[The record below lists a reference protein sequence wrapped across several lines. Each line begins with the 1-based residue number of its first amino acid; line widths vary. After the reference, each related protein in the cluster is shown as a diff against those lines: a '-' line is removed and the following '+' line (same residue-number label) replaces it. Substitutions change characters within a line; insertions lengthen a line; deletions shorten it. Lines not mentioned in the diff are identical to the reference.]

1 MKKNISTAVKSRF
14 VPFDELMPILSEQIN
29 AGCKVRFSPRG
40 VSMLPM
46 LRQGIDSVELSK
58 APPKL
63 KKYDIPLYRRNNGQ
77 YVLHRIVDV
86 GETYTCIGDA
96 QFVKE
101 CGIRDEQII
110 AVVTSFNRGKRC
122 YSVTSPVY
130 RIYCR
135 IWHYSRFIRHFAKR
149 SIGWLKRR
157 IRRLFSHSE

>member
-1 MKKNISTAVKSRF
+1 
-14 VPFDELMPILSEQIN
+14 
-29 AGCKVRFSPRG
+29 
-40 VSMLPM
+40 MLPM

-96 QFVKE
+96 QFIKE
-101 CGIRDEQII
+101 CGIRDDQII

-135 IWHYSRFIRHFAKR
+135 IWHYSRFFYKAFCQKINGMA
-149 SIGWLKRR
+149 
-157 IRRLFSHSE
+157 

>member
-1 MKKNISTAVKSRF
+1 
-14 VPFDELMPILSEQIN
+14 
-29 AGCKVRFSPRG
+29 
-40 VSMLPM
+40 MLPM
-46 LRQGIDSVELSK
+46 LDSVELSK

-110 AVVTSFNRGKRC
+110 AVVTSFNRDKRC

-135 IWHYSRFIRHFAKR
+135 NGITAV
-149 SIGWLKRR
+149 L
-157 IRRLFSHSE
+157 